1 MLIQEIPKTD
11 KSIMRALIM
20 EVFGQFVAPDYS
32 AKGVASFR
40 DFVMNDDMLT
50 GYICYGAYEGNL
62 LQGILVA
69 DDVQGHIVL
78 YFVKAEAQGRGIGRA
93 LWEHLLAHSVCPAYT
108 VNASLYAALIYER
121 LGFAVM
127 GDEQETDGIRYIP
140 MKFER

>member
-1 MLIQEIPKTD
+1 MLIKEIPETD

-20 EVFGQFVAPDYS
+20 EVFDQFVAPDYS
-32 AKGVASFR
+32 TKGVASFR

-69 DDVQGHIVL
+69 DDSQGHVVL
-78 YFVKAEAQGRGIGRA
+78 FFVRAEAQGCGIGRA
-93 LWEHLLAHSVCPAYT
+93 LWAHLLMHSDCPAYT
-108 VNASLYAALIYER
+108 VNASLYAVPIYER

-127 GDEQETDGIRYIP
+127 GDEQETDGIRYVP
-140 MKFER
+140 MRFER